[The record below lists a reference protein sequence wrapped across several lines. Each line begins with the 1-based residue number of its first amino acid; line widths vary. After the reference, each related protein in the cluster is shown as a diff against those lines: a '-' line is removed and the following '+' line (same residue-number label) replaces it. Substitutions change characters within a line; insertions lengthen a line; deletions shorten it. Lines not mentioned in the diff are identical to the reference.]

1 VTGVMEGS
9 RLRRSL
15 ILPPNR
21 WPTLDFAELWDYRAI
36 CFVLVQRML
45 KVRYKQTV
53 LGAGWAVIQ
62 PVMLML
68 VFTIFF
74 GILVA
79 VPSEGAPY
87 PLFVFVGLVVWQFVA
102 RVLNEASASI
112 ALNGHLV
119 TKIYFP
125 RVFLPVAVLLA
136 SLVDLAF
143 AVLALAL
150 LMAIYGVMPGWPIIF
165 MPLWMLLASV
175 AVLGLSLWL
184 SALYAA
190 YRDVGHLLP
199 FMTQLWMFLTP
210 IIYPS
215 SLVPEAYRLL
225 YALNP
230 LVAAVEGLR
239 WACLGA
245 PPPAQATVLI
255 GTASAILLLATGYV
269 FFRKRE
275 SFFSDV
281 V

>member
-1 VTGVMEGS
+1 MGAVDGS
-9 RLRRSL
+9 RQRRAL
-15 ILPPNR
+15 ILPPSR
-21 WPTLDFAELWDYRAI
+21 WPALDFAELWDYRAI
-36 CFVLVQRML
+36 CRVLVQRML
-45 KVRYKQTV
+45 KVRYKQTM

-62 PVMLML
+62 PIMLML
-68 VFTIFF
+68 VFTVFF
-74 GILVA
+74 GILVQ
-79 VPSEGAPY
+79 VPSEGVPY

-125 RVFLPVAVLLA
+125 RVFLPAAVLVA

-150 LMAIYGVMPGWPIIF
+150 LMAIYEVMPGWPIVF
-165 MPLWMLLASV
+165 VPLWLALASA
-175 AVLGLSLWL
+175 AVLGISLWL
-184 SALYAA
+184 AALYAA
-190 YRDVGHLLP
+190 YRDIGHLLP
-199 FMTQLWMFLTP
+199 FITQLWMFLTP

-225 YALNP
+225 YAVNP
-230 LVAAVEGLR
+230 LVATVEGFR

-245 PPPAQATVLI
+245 PPPTLSTVMV
-255 GTASAILLLATGYV
+255 GFASAALLLATGYV

>member
-1 VTGVMEGS
+1 MAATQGPSE
-9 RLRRSL
+9 RQSL
-15 ILPPNR
+15 ILPPSR
-21 WPTLDFAELWDYRAI
+21 WPTLDLAEFWNYRAI

-45 KVRYKQTV
+45 KVRYKQTM

-74 GILVA
+74 GVLVR

-87 PLFVFVGLVVWQFVA
+87 PLFVL
-102 RVLNEASASI
+102 
-112 ALNGHLV
+112 
-119 TKIYFP
+119 
-125 RVFLPVAVLLA
+125 AVLLA
-136 SLVDLAF
+136 SLVDLGF

-150 LMAIYGVMPGWPIIF
+150 LLLFYGVLPDWPVILLPF
-165 MPLWMLLASV
+165 WLLLASV

-190 YRDVGHLLP
+190 YRDIGHLLP
-199 FMTQLWMFLTP
+199 FMTQLWMFLSP
-210 IIYPS
+210 VIYPS

-225 YALNP
+225 YAVNP
-230 LVAAVEGLR
+230 LVATVEGMR

-245 PPPAQATVLI
+245 PPPATSTVLVGI
-255 GTASAILLLATGYV
+255 ATAILLLVSGYV